1 MIIVDTALERCEAE
15 GRPVRVGI
23 VGAGY
28 MGRGIAL
35 HILQGCAGM
44 RLSAVYNRDLE
55 KAALAYTQAGAQRP
69 PAVTSPAELDRRVA
83 GGGCAITDDPF
94 VLCDAAEIDVV
105 VEATGEIEF
114 GAGVVLRAIEAGKY
128 VVLMNAEL
136 DATLGPIL
144 KVRADRQG
152 VIITNTD
159 GDEPGVAMNLVRFA
173 RTLGYEPVAAGNIKG
188 MLDHYR
194 TPDTQRPFAEKYNQK
209 VRPIVSFAD
218 GTKLS
223 METTVLANAAG
234 FGVAQRG
241 MTGCRAEHVSELLQ
255 SLPLQSPTE
264 KGIVDYCVGA
274 APHTGA
280 WVIGYNE
287 DPVRQQYMN
296 YFKMGDG
303 PFYMFYTPYHLPHV
317 QIVTTIARAALFQD
331 ATTAPVGPPQT
342 EVLTLAK
349 RDLKKGETLDGIGYY
364 MTYGECENAE
374 VVRKENLLL
383 MGLAGGCKLKHDV
396 PKDKTLSYDDVE
408 LPAGRLLDVR
418 AGAGAQR
425 RPRRGDRRDSGRP
438 ERSARPLHPGAARR
452 RAVAGPPG
460 AGLACGRRRTRAR
473 QCELAVELHLT
484 LEVAEQED
492 ARVFPIF
499 GIDWQINDDVRVS
512 STGPGTFEAFDSVG
526 ARVYADVTDEV
537 EFMLGGRWKSR
548 EYRLSED
555 SSAAS
560 GGVFRDAAKLSHT
573 FIVVGKDVVELGLD
587 TITSKFWVFLHSQ
600 FRTVARCR

>member
-1 MIIVDTALERCEAE
+1 MIIVDTALERREAE
-15 GRPVRVGI
+15 GRPIRVGI

-35 HILQGCAGM
+35 HLLQGCAGM
-44 RLSAVYNRDLE
+44 RLSAMCNRDLE
-55 KAALAYTQAGAQRP
+55 KAALAYTQAGAERP

-83 GGGCAITDDPF
+83 GGGCAITDDPA

-114 GAGVVLRAIEAGKY
+114 GAGVVLRAIEAGKH

-152 VIITNTD
+152 VVITNTD

-173 RTLGYEPVAAGNIKG
+173 RTLGYQPVAAGNIKG

-241 MTGCRAEHVSELLQ
+241 MTGCRADHVSELLQ
-255 SLPLQSPTE
+255 RLPLQPPTE

-303 PFYMFYTPYHLPHV
+303 PYYMFYTPYHLPHV

-331 ATTAPVGPPQT
+331 ATTAPVGAPRT

-349 RDLKKGETLDGIGYY
+349 RDLKKGDTLDGIGGYDA
-364 MTYGECENAE
+364 YGWIDNASAQRE
-374 VVRKENLLL
+374 GGLLP
-383 MGLAGGCKLKHDV
+383 MGLSEGCVLVRDI
-396 PKDKTLSYDDVE
+396 PKD
-408 LPAGRLLDVR
+408 
-418 AGAGAQR
+418 
-425 RPRRGDRRDSGRP
+425 RPI
-438 ERSARPLHPGAARR
+438 A
-452 RAVAGPPG
+452 
-460 AGLACGRRRTRAR
+460 
-473 QCELAVELHLT
+473 
-484 LEVAEQED
+484 
-492 ARVFPIF
+492 
-499 GIDWQINDDVRVS
+499 
-512 STGPGTFEAFDSVG
+512 
-526 ARVYADVTDEV
+526 YADVVLPEGRLADRLRAEQDERFGSDLRPV
-537 EFMLGGRWKSR
+537 GG
-548 EYRLSED
+548 
-555 SSAAS
+555 
-560 GGVFRDAAKLSHT
+560 
-573 FIVVGKDVVELGLD
+573 
-587 TITSKFWVFLHSQ
+587 
-600 FRTVARCR
+600 